1 MRRGMLSGITAAAVW
16 AAAEPALGRAF
27 RTSYSDVRLLGG
39 LTGTGARGAL
49 ALHLVNGAVFGALF
63 ERVGGRGPLRGMLA
77 AQAENLALWPGM
89 LLAQRVH
96 PACTSGEWPPLFAD
110 RRILAYE
117 VAAHGLFGAVL
128 GLLLPQPPAE

>member
-1 MRRGMLSGITAAAVW
+1 MFAGIAAAAVW

-27 RTSYSDVRLLGG
+27 RTPYSDVRLVAG
-39 LTGTGARGAL
+39 LTGTGPRRAL

-63 ERVGGRGPLRGMLA
+63 ETLGGRGPLRGMLA
-77 AQAENLALWPGM
+77 AQTENLALWPGM
-89 LLAQRVH
+89 LFAQRVH
-96 PACTSGEWPPLFAD
+96 PACRSGEWPPLFAD

-128 GLLLPQPPAE
+128 GSLLTQPPGE